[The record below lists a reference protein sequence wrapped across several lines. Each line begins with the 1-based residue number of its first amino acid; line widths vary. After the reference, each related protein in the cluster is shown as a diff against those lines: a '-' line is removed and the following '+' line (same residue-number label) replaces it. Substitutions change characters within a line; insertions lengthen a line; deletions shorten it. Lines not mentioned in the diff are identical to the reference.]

1 MTAGALMIVLI
12 AGGGLALALAI
23 LVAFY
28 LLSSRRRLS
37 PSTARDL
44 RGSDP
49 ELAQA
54 MSDVRADIE
63 RGQRGF

>member
-12 AGGGLALALAI
+12 AGGGLGLALVI

-28 LLSSRRRLS
+28 LLSSRRRLN
-37 PSTARDL
+37 PAAARDL
-44 RGSDP
+44 QGSDP
-49 ELAQA
+49 ELARA

>member
-1 MTAGALMIVLI
+1 MTAGALMIVLT
-12 AGGGLALALAI
+12 AGGSLGLALAIVA
-23 LVAFY
+23 AFY
-28 LLSSRRRLS
+28 FLSSRRRLS
-37 PSTARDL
+37 PSAARDL